1 MPTTSMNVATI
12 FYSRNVIYSSLGA
25 VGHLSQL
32 VTIGMVIILF
42 IYFVS
47 SHEDTFIGFK
57 ERGRKE
63 REKTDVRDK
72 HR

>member
-1 MPTTSMNVATI
+1 MNVATT

-32 VTIGMVIILF
+32 LTIGMVIILF

-57 ERGRKE
+57 ERGRERKTE
-63 REKTDVRDK
+63 NHDVREK